1 MFPADILLPVLPSLP
16 PLFGTLPGGTDL
28 AWTLL
33 LRLVPT
39 ACVAGLV
46 GWDAGLRSDNPRAWP
61 TAAVLV
67 GVTSTIALFVLA
79 ALYVVAGRD
88 HPVPDAGERYGNT
101 QRDE

>member
-1 MFPADILLPVLPSLP
+1 MFPAENLLLGIPSP
-16 PLFGTLPGGTDL
+16 PLLFGPLPGGPDL

-33 LRLVPT
+33 VRLVPT

-67 GVTSTIALFVLA
+67 GVASTTALFVLA
-79 ALYVVAGRD
+79 VLYVVAGRD

>member
-1 MFPADILLPVLPSLP
+1 VLPADPLQQSVAALV
-16 PLFGTLPGGTDL
+16 PLFGSLPDGSGL
-28 AWTLL
+28 ARTLL

-67 GVTSTIALFVLA
+67 GVVSTTALVVLA
-79 ALYVVAGRD
+79 ALYLVAGRD
-88 HPVPDAGERYGNT
+88 HPVPDAAERYGSGR
-101 QRDE
+101 RDE